1 MIVKEN
7 KEEHI
12 FVKELIKAIKNIET
26 NDISDVD
33 CLDSIILEFVS
44 SLENIWAKNS
54 KIINITKH
62 SKS

>member
-1 MIVKEN
+1 MIVKKN
-7 KEEHI
+7 KKEHT
-12 FVKELIKAIKNIET
+12 FVKELAIKNIKT
-26 NDISDVD
+26 NDISDID

-44 SLENIWAKNS
+44 LLENIWANNS